1 MKKIFACPCR
11 EREESD
17 LNYNECCGVWHA
29 SALTNHFPE
38 TPEQLMR
45 SRYTA
50 YALAQRN
57 DAQGQAMLRY
67 LLATWHGATTPGEME
82 ISPTPWVGLDLIDA
96 QTADD
101 AGIVEFVAWF
111 KENGK
116 ATRMHERSR
125 FIRQGERWLY
135 LDGKEDGNE

>member
-1 MKKIFACPCR
+1 MKKIFVCPCR
-11 EREESD
+11 QREDSTP
-17 LNYNECCGVWHA
+17 NYDECCGVWHA
-29 SALTNHFPE
+29 GLLKNIFPE

-57 DAQGQAMLRY
+57 DAQGQAMLKY

-82 ISPTPWVGLDLIDA
+82 ISPKPWVGLDLIDA

-111 KENGK
+111 KDNGK

-125 FIRQGERWLY
+125 FIRQDGRWLY

>member
-1 MKKIFACPCR
+1 MKRTFICPCR
-11 EREESD
+11 QREDSA
-17 LNYNECCGVWHA
+17 LNYDECCGVWHA
-29 SALTNHFPE
+29 GLLKNLFPD

-57 DAQGQAMLRY
+57 DVQGQSMLNY

-96 QTADD
+96 QIADD

-125 FIRQGERWLY
+125 FIRQGDRWLY